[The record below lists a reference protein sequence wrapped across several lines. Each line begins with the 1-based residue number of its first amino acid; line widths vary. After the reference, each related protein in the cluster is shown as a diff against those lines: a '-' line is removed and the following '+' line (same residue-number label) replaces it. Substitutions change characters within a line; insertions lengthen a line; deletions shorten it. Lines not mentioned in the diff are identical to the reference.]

1 MQAMIAEIING
12 LDTQSEAAQV
22 SFAALQDAV
31 TGTVYQSASAT
42 IDELSRAIVTAQTEF
57 AKQLEEL
64 SGIPESSKTAMTG
77 SAGSDDVAEAAKE
90 APVDAVTPS
99 SFAEIMDTLETMM
112 MLQREISAKITA
124 LSTSPRTPARTA
136 PAATP
141 TPTPQ
146 ASPTN
151 DDMIKFP

>member
-1 MQAMIAEIING
+1 M
-12 LDTQSEAAQV
+12 LFRS
-22 SFAALQDAV
+22 
-31 TGTVYQSASAT
+31 
-42 IDELSRAIVTAQTEF
+42 QTEF